1 MDDPFTAPMELW
13 FALQHFLEEDIIL
26 RISDV
31 TRILESIQ
39 HGDPKAAD
47 ELLPLVYA
55 ELRKLAAYK
64 MAHLATGHTLQP
76 TALVHEVW
84 LRLVGNDN
92 PAFESRAHFFAAAA
106 EAMRHLL
113 IDNARRKLARRH
125 GGGQQRVDLGNVDIA
140 MPADEDHLLAVNDA
154 LDKLAA
160 RNPIEG
166 DVVKLRFFVGMTVE
180 ESAEVLGLSERT
192 VKQYWSHA
200 KTWLYREIQSKLCL

>member
-1 MDDPFTAPMELW
+1 M
-13 FALQHFLEEDIIL
+13 
-26 RISDV
+26 SDV

-47 ELLPLVYA
+47 VLLPLVYA

-64 MAHLATGHTLQP
+64 MAQNASGHTLQP

-84 LRLVGNDN
+84 MRLVGNDN

-125 GGGQQRVDLGNVDIA
+125 GGGLHRVDFENMDIA
-140 MPADEDHLLAVNDA
+140 LPADEDHLLAVNDA
-154 LDKLAA
+154 LDRLAA
-160 RNPIEG
+160 RSPVEAQ
-166 DVVKLRFFVGMTVE
+166 VVKLRFFVGMTAA

-200 KTWLYREIQSKLCL
+200 KTWLYHEIQSKQA

>member
-1 MDDPFTAPMELW
+1 V
-13 FALQHFLEEDIIL
+13 IIVTSL
-26 RISDV
+26 SDV

-64 MAHLATGHTLQP
+64 MAHNAAGHTLQP

-84 LRLVGNDN
+84 LRLVGSEN
-92 PAFESRAHFFAAAA
+92 PTFENRAHFFAAAA

-125 GGGQQRVDLGNVDIA
+125 GGGLQRVDVENVDIA
-140 MPADEDHLLAVNDA
+140 LPVEEDHLIAVNDA
-154 LDKLAA
+154 LDRLAA
-160 RNPIEG
+160 SSPVQAQ
-166 DVVKLRFFVGMTVE
+166 VVKLRFFVGMTAA

-200 KTWLYREIQSKLCL
+200 KTWLYQDIQSKKV

>member
-1 MDDPFTAPMELW
+1 M
-13 FALQHFLEEDIIL
+13 
-26 RISDV
+26 SDV

-39 HGDPKAAD
+39 QGDPKAAD

-64 MAHLATGHTLQP
+64 MARLAAGQTLQP

-84 LRLVGNDN
+84 LRLVGSEN
-92 PAFESRAHFFAAAA
+92 PTFENRAHFFAAAA

-125 GGGQQRVDLGNVDIA
+125 GGGLQRVDFENAAIA
-140 MPADEDHLLAVNDA
+140 LPADEDHLLAVNDA
-154 LDKLAA
+154 LDQLAVRSPVQA
-160 RNPIEG
+160 Q
-166 DVVKLRFFVGMTVE
+166 VVKLRFFVGMTAA

-192 VKQYWSHA
+192 VKQYWAHA
-200 KTWLYREIQSKLCL
+200 KTWLYREIKTKAEG

>member
-1 MDDPFTAPMELW
+1 MCLFVNTAILW
-13 FALQHFLEEDIIL
+13 LNVAQDLIVSRCLSE
-26 RISDV
+26 V
-31 TRILESIQ
+31 TRILSKSHGVQ

-55 ELRKLAAYK
+55 ELRKLAAHK
-64 MAHLATGHTLQP
+64 MAQNASGHTLQP

-84 LRLVGNDN
+84 MRLVGSDN

-125 GGGQQRVDLGNVDIA
+125 GGGLQRVDLENMDIA
-140 MPADEDHLLAVNDA
+140 LPADEDHLLAVNDA
-154 LDKLAA
+154 LDRLAA
-160 RNPIEG
+160 HSPVEAQ
-166 DVVKLRFFVGMTVE
+166 VVKLRFFVGMTAA

-200 KTWLYREIQSKLCL
+200 RTWLYREIQSRKA

>member
-1 MDDPFTAPMELW
+1 M
-13 FALQHFLEEDIIL
+13 
-26 RISDV
+26 

-64 MAHLATGHTLQP
+64 MAHSAAGHTLQP

-84 LRLVGNDN
+84 MRLVGSEN
-92 PAFESRAHFFAAAA
+92 PTFENRAHFFSAAA

-125 GGGQQRVDLGNVDIA
+125 GGGLQRMEIENVDIA
-140 MPADEDHLLAVNDA
+140 LPANEDHLLALNDA
-154 LDKLAA
+154 LDQLAA
-160 RNPIEG
+160 HSPVQAQ
-166 DVVKLRFFVGMTVE
+166 VVKLRFFVGMTAPNPPKFWACPNAPSSNTGLTSRPGFTAKFRARRFSLQP
-180 ESAEVLGLSERT
+180 SAFSLQPFLN
-192 VKQYWSHA
+192 
-200 KTWLYREIQSKLCL
+200 

>member
-1 MDDPFTAPMELW
+1 MSE
-13 FALQHFLEEDIIL
+13 
-26 RISDV
+26 V

-55 ELRKLAAYK
+55 ELRKLAAHK
-64 MAHLATGHTLQP
+64 MAQNASGHTLQP

-84 LRLVGNDN
+84 MRLVGSDN

-125 GGGQQRVDLGNVDIA
+125 GGGLQRVDVEYVDIA
-140 MPADEDHLLAVNDA
+140 LPADEDHLLAVNDA
-154 LDKLAA
+154 LDRLASS
-160 RNPIEG
+160 NPVQAQ
-166 DVVKLRFFVGMTVE
+166 VVKLRFFVGMTAA

-200 KTWLYREIQSKLCL
+200 KTWLYRDIQGKKA

>member
-1 MDDPFTAPMELW
+1 M
-13 FALQHFLEEDIIL
+13 
-26 RISDV
+26 

-64 MAHLATGHTLQP
+64 MAQNAAGHTLQP

-84 LRLVGNDN
+84 MRLVGSEN
-92 PAFESRAHFFAAAA
+92 PTFESRAHFFAAA
-106 EAMRHLL
+106 
-113 IDNARRKLARRH
+113 
-125 GGGQQRVDLGNVDIA
+125 
-140 MPADEDHLLAVNDA
+140 DEDHLLALNEA
-154 LDKLAA
+154 LDRLAA
-160 RNPIEG
+160 RSPVEAQ
-166 DVVKLRFFVGMTVE
+166 VVKLRFFVGMTVG

-200 KTWLYREIQSKLCL
+200 KTWLYQEIQSNKT

>member
-1 MDDPFTAPMELW
+1 M
-13 FALQHFLEEDIIL
+13 
-26 RISDV
+26 SDV

-39 HGDPKAAD
+39 QGDAKSAD

-64 MAHLATGHTLQP
+64 MAHSAAGHTLQP

-84 LRLVGNDN
+84 IRLVGSENPTFDN
-92 PAFESRAHFFAAAA
+92 RAHFFAAAA

-125 GGGQQRVDLGNVDIA
+125 GGGLQRVDVEYVDIA
-140 MPADEDHLLAVNDA
+140 LPVEEDHLLAVNDA
-154 LDKLAA
+154 LDQLAA
-160 RNPIEG
+160 RSPVQAQ
-166 DVVKLRFFVGMTVE
+166 VVKLRFFVGMTAE

-200 KTWLYREIQSKLCL
+200 KTWLYHEIQSKKV

>member
-1 MDDPFTAPMELW
+1 M
-13 FALQHFLEEDIIL
+13 
-26 RISDV
+26 
-31 TRILESIQ
+31 TRILESIKQ
-39 HGDPKAAD
+39 GDPKAAD

-64 MAHLATGHTLQP
+64 MAQNAAGHTLQP

-84 LRLVGNDN
+84 MRLVGSEN
-92 PAFESRAHFFAAAA
+92 PAFENRAHFFAAAA

-113 IDNARRKLARRH
+113 IDNARRKLAQRH
-125 GGGQQRVDLGNVDIA
+125 GGGLHRVDVEHVEIA

-154 LDKLAA
+154 LDRLAS
-160 RNPIEG
+160 RSPIQAQ
-166 DVVKLRFFVGMTVE
+166 VVKLRFFVGMTAA

-200 KTWLYREIQSKLCL
+200 KTWLYREIQSKRA

>member
-1 MDDPFTAPMELW
+1 
-13 FALQHFLEEDIIL
+13 LQPLFYGKSLHLLIASHL
-26 RISDV
+26 VSDV

-39 HGDPKAAD
+39 HGDAKAAD

-64 MAHLATGHTLQP
+64 MAHSAAGHTLQP

-84 LRLVGNDN
+84 MRLVGSEN
-92 PAFESRAHFFAAAA
+92 PTFENRAHFFAAAA

-125 GGGQQRVDLGNVDIA
+125 GGGLQRVDVENVDLA
-140 MPADEDHLLAVNDA
+140 LPVEEDHLLAVNDA
-154 LDKLAA
+154 LDLLAA
-160 RNPIEG
+160 RSPVQAQ
-166 DVVKLRFFVGMTVE
+166 VVKLRFFVGMTAA

-200 KTWLYREIQSKLCL
+200 KTWLYREIQTKKV

>member
-1 MDDPFTAPMELW
+1 L
-13 FALQHFLEEDIIL
+13 L
-26 RISDV
+26 SDV

-47 ELLPLVYA
+47 EMLPLVYA

-64 MAHLATGHTLQP
+64 MAHSAAGHTLQP

-84 LRLVGNDN
+84 MRLVGSENPTFDN
-92 PAFESRAHFFAAAA
+92 RAHFFAAAA

-125 GGGQQRVDLGNVDIA
+125 GGGLQRVDVEYLDIA
-140 MPADEDHLLAVNDA
+140 LPADEDHLLAVNDA
-154 LDKLAA
+154 LDRLASSSPVQA
-160 RNPIEG
+160 Q
-166 DVVKLRFFVGMTVE
+166 VVKLRFFVGMTAA

-200 KTWLYREIQSKLCL
+200 RTWLYREIQGKKI

>member
-1 MDDPFTAPMELW
+1 M
-13 FALQHFLEEDIIL
+13 
-26 RISDV
+26 SDV

-64 MAHLATGHTLQP
+64 MAQNASGHTLQP

-84 LRLVGNDN
+84 MRLVGSEN
-92 PAFESRAHFFAAAA
+92 PNFDSRAHFFAASA

-113 IDNARRKLARRH
+113 IDNARRKLAQRH
-125 GGGQQRVDLGNVDIA
+125 GGGLQRVDVEYVDIA
-140 MPADEDHLLAVNDA
+140 LPADEDHLLAVNDA
-154 LDKLAA
+154 LDRLVAHSPVEA
-160 RNPIEG
+160 Q
-166 DVVKLRFFVGMTVE
+166 VVKLRFFVGMTAA

-200 KTWLYREIQSKLCL
+200 RTWLYREIQSKQA

>member
-1 MDDPFTAPMELW
+1 M
-13 FALQHFLEEDIIL
+13 
-26 RISDV
+26 SDV

-64 MAHLATGHTLQP
+64 MANSAAGHTLQP

-84 LRLVGNDN
+84 IRLVGSEN
-92 PAFESRAHFFAAAA
+92 PTFENRAHFFAAAA

-125 GGGQQRVDLGNVDIA
+125 GGGLQRVDVENVDIA

-154 LDKLAA
+154 LDRLSSS
-160 RNPIEG
+160 NPVQAQ
-166 DVVKLRFFVGMTVE
+166 VVKLRFFVGMTAA

-200 KTWLYREIQSKLCL
+200 KTWLYHEIQSKKA

>member
-1 MDDPFTAPMELW
+1 LN
-13 FALQHFLEEDIIL
+13 
-26 RISDV
+26 DV
-31 TRILESIQ
+31 TRILESIEQ
-39 HGDPKAAD
+39 GDPKAAE

-64 MAHLATGHTLQP
+64 MAHCAAGQTLQP

-84 LRLVGNDN
+84 LRLVGSEN
-92 PAFESRAHFFAAAA
+92 PTFESRAHFFAAAA

-125 GGGQQRVDLGNVDIA
+125 GGGLQRVDIENADLA
-140 MPADEDHLLAVNDA
+140 LPADEDHLLAVNDA
-154 LDKLAA
+154 LDQLAA
-160 RNPIEG
+160 RSPVQAQ
-166 DVVKLRFFVGMTVE
+166 VVKLRFFVGLTAA

-200 KTWLYREIQSKLCL
+200 KTWLYREIKIKAEG

>member
-1 MDDPFTAPMELW
+1 L
-13 FALQHFLEEDIIL
+13 
-26 RISDV
+26 SDV

-64 MAHLATGHTLQP
+64 MAHSAAGHTLQP

-84 LRLVGNDN
+84 MRLVGSEN
-92 PAFESRAHFFAAAA
+92 PTFENRAHFFAAAA

-125 GGGQQRVDLGNVDIA
+125 GGGLQRVDVENVDIA

-154 LDKLAA
+154 LDRLAA
-160 RNPIEG
+160 RSPVQAQ
-166 DVVKLRFFVGMTVE
+166 VVKLRFFVGMTAA

-200 KTWLYREIQSKLCL
+200 KTWLYREIQSKKAELL

>member
-1 MDDPFTAPMELW
+1 M
-13 FALQHFLEEDIIL
+13 
-26 RISDV
+26 
-31 TRILESIQ
+31 TRILESIK
-39 HGDPKAAD
+39 HDDPKAAD

-64 MAHLATGHTLQP
+64 MAHSVAGHTLQP

-84 LRLVGNDN
+84 MRLVGSEN
-92 PAFESRAHFFAAAA
+92 PTFDSRAHFFAAAA

-125 GGGQQRVDLGNVDIA
+125 GGGLQRVDVENVDLA
-140 MPADEDHLLAVNDA
+140 MPSDEDHLLAVSDA
-154 LDKLAA
+154 LDRLAA
-160 RNPIEG
+160 HSPVQAQ
-166 DVVKLRFFVGMTVE
+166 VVKLRFFVGMTAA

-200 KTWLYREIQSKLCL
+200 RAWLYREIQSKQA

>member
-1 MDDPFTAPMELW
+1 M
-13 FALQHFLEEDIIL
+13 
-26 RISDV
+26 SDV

-47 ELLPLVYA
+47 ELLPLVYV

-64 MAHLATGHTLQP
+64 MAQNASGHTLQP

-84 LRLVGNDN
+84 MRLVGSEN
-92 PAFESRAHFFAAAA
+92 PTFDSRAHFFAAAA

-125 GGGQQRVDLGNVDIA
+125 GGGQQRVDVEYVDIA
-140 MPADEDHLLAVNDA
+140 LPADEDHLIAVNDA
-154 LDKLAA
+154 LDQLAA
-160 RNPIEG
+160 RSPVQAQ
-166 DVVKLRFFVGMTVE
+166 VVKLRFFVGMTAA

-200 KTWLYREIQSKLCL
+200 RTWLYQEIQSRKV

>member
-1 MDDPFTAPMELW
+1 V
-13 FALQHFLEEDIIL
+13 
-26 RISDV
+26 SDV

-39 HGDPKAAD
+39 QGDPKAAD

-64 MAHLATGHTLQP
+64 MAHCAAGHTLQP
-76 TALVHEVW
+76 TALVHEAW
-84 LRLVGNDN
+84 QRLVGEGN
-92 PAFESRAHFFAAAA
+92 PPFANRAHFFAAAA

-125 GGGQQRVDLGNVDIA
+125 GGGLQRVDVENVDIA
-140 MPADEDHLLAVNDA
+140 LPVEEDHLIAVNDA
-154 LDKLAA
+154 LDRLAA
-160 RNPIEG
+160 SSPVQAQ
-166 DVVKLRFFVGMTVE
+166 VVKLRFFVGMTAA

-200 KTWLYREIQSKLCL
+200 KTWLYQDIQSKKV